1 MADEGAVRPTFT
13 GLNLGRA
20 TVMNR
25 RQVLAWTLYDF
36 ANSAFAA
43 VIAATI
49 YPAYYAQ
56 SVVGNARGDGD
67 LWWGRLVSMSM
78 VIVALTSPV
87 LGAIADHAGVRKR
100 LFFATTYVSVGA
112 SALMA
117 TVQPGMALRGFILG
131 VIGIVGFE
139 GAMVFYNSYLPDIAP
154 REWQGRVSAY
164 GFAVGYAG
172 SIVAL
177 MVALPFARA
186 NALAAC
192 FLSSAALFGVCAVP
206 SFLVL
211 PEDRP
216 SRMGVAQAIRE
227 GLVGTAR
234 TVKEIFTLREMRRFL
249 GAYLLYED
257 GVNTVIFFSSIFAAK
272 TLGFGMG
279 QLIGLYILVQVTAL
293 VGAFLWGKPTD
304 RLGPKVVV
312 LYTLALWIAVVI
324 AAYGVRTQG
333 QFYVVA
339 VVAGTGLGA
348 IQAASR
354 TFMATL
360 IPRGREGEFFGC
372 YVLCGKT
379 ASIFGPLLFG
389 AVSHATG
396 GNQRAA
402 VLAVGSFFVIG
413 LILLSRVRAG
423 GPTISSTLP
432 SPLRGEG

>member
-1 MADEGAVRPTFT
+1 
-13 GLNLGRA
+13 
-20 TVMNR
+20 MNR

-49 YPAYYAQ
+49 YAAYYAQ
-56 SVVGNARGDGD
+56 TVVGNTRGDGD
-67 LWWGRLVSMSM
+67 LWWGRLVSTSM
-78 VIVALTSPV
+78 AIVAFSSPI
-87 LGAIADHAGVRKR
+87 LGAIADHAGIRKR
-100 LFFATTYVSVGA
+100 LFFATTYLSVA
-112 SALMA
+112 ATALMA
-117 TVQPGMALRGFILG
+117 TVQPGMVGWGFVLG
-131 VIGIVGFE
+131 VVGMVGFE
-139 GAMVFYNSYLPDIAP
+139 GAMVFYNAYLPEIAS

-177 MVALPFARA
+177 AVALPFARA
-186 NALAAC
+186 NALAWC
-192 FLSSAALFGVCAVP
+192 FLSSAALFGVFALP

-216 SRMGVAQAIRE
+216 SRMGITGAVRE
-227 GLVGTAR
+227 GLRGTAR
-234 TVKEIFTLREMRRFL
+234 TVKEILAFRELRRFM
-249 GAYLLYED
+249 GAYFLYED
-257 GVNTVIFFSSIFAAK
+257 GVNTVVFFSSIFAAK
-272 TLGFGMG
+272 TLGFGMT

-304 RLGPKVVV
+304 RLGPKAVV
-312 LYTLALWIAVVI
+312 LYMLALWIGVVI
-324 AAYGVRTQG
+324 AAYGVRTQN
-333 QFYVVA
+333 QFYLLA

-379 ASIFGPLLFG
+379 ASILGPILFG

-402 VLAVGSFFVIG
+402 ILAVGSFFVIG
-413 LILLSRVRAG
+413 LIFLSRVRAG
-423 GPTISSTLP
+423 GPTIPSTLP
-432 SPLRGEG
+432 SPFRGEG

>member
-1 MADEGAVRPTFT
+1 MGDHGLIRPIFA
-13 GLNLGRA
+13 GLGVGHA
-20 TVMNR
+20 TAMNR

-36 ANSAFAA
+36 ANSSFAA

-67 LWWGRLVSMSM
+67 LWWGRLVSISM
-78 VIVALTSPV
+78 AIVALTSPF

-100 LFFATTYVSVGA
+100 LFFATTYLSVGA
-112 SALMA
+112 TALLA
-117 TVQPGMALRGFILG
+117 TVQPGMVVRGFALG
-131 VIGIVGFE
+131 VLGMVGFE
-139 GAMVFYNSYLPDIAP
+139 GAMVFYNAYLTDIAP

-172 SIVAL
+172 SVVAL
-177 MVALPFARA
+177 VVALPFARA
-186 NALAAC
+186 NALAWC
-192 FLSSAALFGVCAVP
+192 FLSSAVLFGVFALP

-211 PEDRP
+211 PQDRP
-216 SRMGVAQAIRE
+216 SHMGVAGAIRE
-227 GLVGTAR
+227 GLLGTAR
-234 TVKEIFTLREMRRFL
+234 TAKEILTLRELRRFL
-249 GAYLLYED
+249 GAYFLYED
-257 GVNTVIFFSSIFAAK
+257 GVNTVVFFSSIFAAK
-272 TLGFGMG
+272 TLGFGMA

-293 VGAFLWGKPTD
+293 VGAFLWASPTD
-304 RLGPKVVV
+304 RLGPRVVV
-312 LYTLALWIAVVI
+312 LYMLGLWIGVVI
-324 AAYGVRTQG
+324 AAYAVQTQG
-333 QFYVVA
+333 QFYMLA

-379 ASIFGPLLFG
+379 ASILGPLLFG

-396 GNQRAA
+396 GNQRVA
-402 VLAVGSFFVIG
+402 VLAVGSFFLIG
-413 LILLSRVRAG
+413 LILLLRVRAG

-432 SPLRGEG
+432 SLA